1 MQGAQSELF
10 EVNPTL
16 NSSSKICSKC
26 NERKPIEDFHKRK
39 VSRDGLNH
47 VCKTCASV
55 YAKEKYNDIDYR
67 LSKVVTNATKR
78 AKKNNLPIDIDV
90 EYLKTIMTEKCPV
103 FDIKLNWDTSGEGIT
118 DNSPS
123 LDRVIPE
130 LGYVKHN
137 VVFISK
143 VANSIKQD
151 VTETELY
158 KVADWLHDKRKE
170 VLRAVKEQSASVPT
184 EHTRESEDN
193 FELRAVHGA
202 RTRKD
207 CDGSHHHR
215 GEPEGCGLGDSTKE
229 GCRICMG
236 SGMLQVDALKLFEDC
251 ETYGLT
257 ETEVRR
263 LAKFIGCVCYQS

>member
-1 MQGAQSELF
+1 MQDAQSELF

-130 LGYVKHN
+130 LGYVKGN
-137 VVFISK
+137 VVFLSHL
-143 VANSIKQD
+143 ASRIKND
-151 VTETELY
+151 VTEKEWRERGGSGAWETWFSKDLKKENNELY
-158 KVADWLHDKRKE
+158 NNII
-170 VLRAVKEQSASVPT
+170 
-184 EHTRESEDN
+184 DN
-193 FELRAVHGA
+193 
-202 RTRKD
+202 
-207 CDGSHHHR
+207 
-215 GEPEGCGLGDSTKE
+215 
-229 GCRICMG
+229 
-236 SGMLQVDALKLFEDC
+236 LQVNKTIKINVKKITSF
-251 ETYGLT
+251 
-257 ETEVRR
+257 
-263 LAKFIGCVCYQS
+263 